1 MPKTKLR
8 DLVVILPGITGSVLQ
23 KDGKDIWNYSSQSV
37 WQLIQTF
44 GNSLD
49 RLKLPSDTPITE
61 DFDDGIRAT
70 SLVRGAHIIPGLE
83 KVLSGYHLTSQL
95 IKDNFEL
102 IEGSIFDDKPANFY
116 EFPYDWRLDNRINA
130 QRLKTFLDRQLP
142 IWREHTGLKDAKV
155 ILLAHSMGGL
165 ISRYY
170 LEVLEGWVDCK
181 ALFTFGTP
189 YRGSI
194 NAIDFLVNG
203 QKLLKVVDLT
213 DVLRSL
219 PSVYQLLPRQPVFK
233 IGDGYQSIA
242 QATIPLPNINPNMAL
257 DAEKFH
263 DEIEAAVKLHLD
275 DAKYLK
281 SYKII
286 PIVGIKQTTKQS
298 AQLVDGKITI
308 SATELPQGID
318 RIYGDGDGTVPY
330 WSAIPQELSY
340 EYRETYIAEQ
350 HGAIQSNSEVLRQ
363 VRDRIRGMQAQG
375 LGDIRGPEVLS
386 DIADKAAISLSV
398 GDLYQ
403 VGEAITIRAQ
413 LKDTQQDF
421 DGIQAEIRSL
431 TGESSLQPLQLNQTG
446 DSWSIETGDLAPGV
460 YQVTVQTV
468 QTPAG
473 SPTAVRDVFEVI

>member
-1 MPKTKLR
+1 
-8 DLVVILPGITGSVLQ
+8 
-23 KDGKDIWNYSSQSV
+23 
-37 WQLIQTF
+37 
-44 GNSLD
+44 
-49 RLKLPSDTPITE
+49 
-61 DFDDGIRAT
+61 
-70 SLVRGAHIIPGLE
+70 
-83 KVLSGYHLTSQL
+83 
-95 IKDNFEL
+95 
-102 IEGSIFDDKPANFY
+102 
-116 EFPYDWRLDNRINA
+116 
-130 QRLKTFLDRQLP
+130 
-142 IWREHTGLKDAKV
+142 LKDAKV

-170 LEVLEGWVDCK
+170 LEVLEGWPDCK

-219 PSVYQLLPRQPVFK
+219 PSVYQLLPRQPVLK
-233 IGDGYQSIA
+233 IDDGYQSIA

-263 DEIEAAVKLHLD
+263 DEIEAAVNRHLD
-275 DAKYLK
+275 DAKYLR
-281 SYKII
+281 SYKVI

-298 AQLVDGKITI
+298 ALLADGKITI
-308 SATELPQGID
+308 SETELPQGID
-318 RIYGDGDGTVPY
+318 PIYGDGDGTVPY

-350 HGAIQSNSEVLRQ
+350 HGAIQSNTEVLRQ

-375 LGDIRGPEVLS
+375 LGDIRGPEVLP
-386 DIADKAAISLSV
+386 DIAEKAAISLSV

-403 VGEAITIRAQ
+403 VGETITIRAQ

-421 DGIQAEIRSL
+421 GGIQAEIRSL

-446 DSWSIETGDLAPGV
+446 DRWSVETGDLAPGV

-468 QTPAG
+468 QTSTG
-473 SPTAVRDVFEVI
+473 SPAAVRDVFEVI

>member
-49 RLKLPSDTPITE
+49 RLKLPSNPTTE

-95 IKDNFEL
+95 IKENFEL
-102 IEGSIFDDKPANFY
+102 IEGKIFEDKPANFY
-116 EFPYDWRLDNRINA
+116 EFPYDWRLNNRINA

-170 LEVLEGWVDCK
+170 LEVLEGWPDCK

-194 NAIDFLVNG
+194 NAIDFLANG

-219 PSVYQLLPRQPVFK
+219 PSVYQLLPRQPVLK

-263 DEIEAAVKLHLD
+263 DEIEAAVKRHLD
-275 DAKYLK
+275 DAKYLR

-298 AQLVDGKITI
+298 ALLADGKITI

-318 RIYGDGDGTVPY
+318 PIYGDGDGTVPY

-363 VRDRIRGMQAQG
+363 VRDRIRGMQ
-375 LGDIRGPEVLS
+375 

-421 DGIQAEIRSL
+421 GGIQAEIRSL
-431 TGESSLQPLQLNQTG
+431 TSESSLQPLQLNQTG

-468 QTPAG
+468 QTSTGAPA
-473 SPTAVRDVFEVI
+473 AVRDVFEVI

>member
-1 MPKTKLR
+1 
-8 DLVVILPGITGSVLQ
+8 LQ
-23 KDGKDIWNYSSQSV
+23 SIIYLWYALS
-37 WQLIQTF
+37 
-44 GNSLD
+44 
-49 RLKLPSDTPITE
+49 RL
-61 DFDDGIRAT
+61 
-70 SLVRGAHIIPGLE
+70 
-83 KVLSGYHLTSQL
+83 
-95 IKDNFEL
+95 
-102 IEGSIFDDKPANFY
+102 
-116 EFPYDWRLDNRINA
+116 
-130 QRLKTFLDRQLP
+130 
-142 IWREHTGLKDAKV
+142 
-155 ILLAHSMGGL
+155 
-165 ISRYY
+165 
-170 LEVLEGWVDCK
+170 
-181 ALFTFGTP
+181 
-189 YRGSI
+189 
-194 NAIDFLVNG
+194 DFLVNG

-219 PSVYQLLPRQPVFK
+219 PSIYQLLLRQPVLK
-233 IGDGYQSIA
+233 IGDSYQSIA

-263 DEIEAAVKLHLD
+263 NEIEATVKRHLD

-298 AQLVDGKITI
+298 ALLADGKITI

-318 RIYGDGDGTVPY
+318 PIHGDGDGTVPY

-340 EYRETYIAEQ
+340 EYRETYISEQ

-375 LGDIRGPEVLS
+375 LGDIRGPEVLP

-403 VGEAITIRAQ
+403 AGEAITIHAQ

-421 DGIQAEIRSL
+421 GGIQAEIRSL

-460 YQVTVQTV
+460 YQVTVQPV
-468 QTPAG
+468 QTPTGA
-473 SPTAVRDVFEVI
+473 PTAVRDVFEVI